1 MEKYLIRPLAHFKNQ
16 RISFLCSSVV
26 GVAYI
31 FKIVTPHQKHH
42 LQNLLL
48 FHRLPFK
55 LKIIWIL
62 LKMTLKFPQ
71 NVTTVGIIAYWAL
84 PRNRDFSDV
93 FGVVL

>member
-1 MEKYLIRPLAHFKNQ
+1 ME
-16 RISFLCSSVV
+16 
-26 GVAYI
+26 VAYI
-31 FKIVTPHQKHH
+31 FRILTPHQKHH

-48 FHRLPFK
+48 FHRSPFQ

-71 NVTTVGIIAYWAL
+71 NGSTVGILAYWAL
-84 PRNRDFSDV
+84 ARDCDSSDE